1 MTEQLTLSLF
11 FFRSLVNFELIF
23 VSRVREGSSFIP
35 LHCMW
40 YAVFPAHLFK
50 RLSFP
55 HWIVTAPFSKII
67 RSFIWGLI
75 SGLSFLLHWSLSLH
89 TPVLLCLD
97 YCGFVINLKLGSV
110 SPPTLFFFFKIVLAI
125 LGLLNF
131 HMNLRIPLSISE
143 KKSPGS
149 LIRIVLHQKY
159 QWYQGNANKNQFGR
173 DFPGGPVVKALCF
186 HCRGHRYDSWLGN

>member
-1 MTEQLTLSLF
+1 M
-11 FFRSLVNFELIF
+11 
-23 VSRVREGSSFIP
+23 IP
-35 LHCMW
+35 
-40 YAVFPAHLFK
+40 PA
-50 RLSFP
+50 
-55 HWIVTAPFSKII
+55 
-67 RSFIWGLI
+67 
-75 SGLSFLLHWSLSLH
+75 
-89 TPVLLCLD
+89 
-97 YCGFVINLKLGSV
+97 
-110 SPPTLFFFFKIVLAI
+110 LFFFFKIVLAI

-159 QWYQGNANKNQFGR
+159 QWYQGNANKNQLGR